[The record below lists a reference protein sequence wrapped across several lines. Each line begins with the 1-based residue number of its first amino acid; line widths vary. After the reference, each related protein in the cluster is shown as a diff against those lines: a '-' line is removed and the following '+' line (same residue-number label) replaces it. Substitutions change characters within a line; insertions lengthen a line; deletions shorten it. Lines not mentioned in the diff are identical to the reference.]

1 MAVHDSRSGSGG
13 SPTLPDVVPFDLA
26 HLTRQS
32 WELGASITQDEQ
44 ATALGTWTHRN
55 ELWRLSLFEVTT
67 ETVIL
72 RVRTPVGRER
82 FYGAIRSELRSA
94 IHELE
99 ADSSWQQ
106 VA

>member
-1 MAVHDSRSGSGG
+1 MAVHNPRSERTG
-13 SPTLPDVVPFDLA
+13 SPTLPDVVPFELA

-32 WELGASITQDEQ
+32 WELGTSTTQDEQ
-44 ATALGTWTHRN
+44 ATALGTWSHRN
-55 ELWRLSLFEVTT
+55 ERWGLSLFEVTS

-82 FYGAIRSELRSA
+82 FYGAIRSELNSA
-94 IHELE
+94 IDELE
-99 ADSSWQQ
+99 ANPSWQR

>member
-1 MAVHDSRSGSGG
+1 MAVRDSRGESTG
-13 SPTLPDVVPFDLA
+13 SPTLPEAVPFDLT

-32 WELGASITQDEQ
+32 WELGTSAVRDTR
-44 ATALGTWTHRN
+44 ARALGTWSHRSGR
-55 ELWRLSLFEVTT
+55 WRLSIFEVTS

-82 FYGAIRSELRSA
+82 FYGAIRSEIDSA
-94 IHELE
+94 TRELE
-99 ADSSWQQ
+99 ANPSWQH